1 MLNHYIVDYE
11 NTKKIHTGVQDQS
24 GTWSVK
30 RTTHIKWVGRKT
42 QNSSEPNRH
51 MEKQFLN
58 NASTVFDTGAG
69 QNGNNTE
76 PESGKLYKK
85 IGQLQIEVDFLKK
98 ALESWNQQR
107 TGVSSQIKQIDY

>member
-1 MLNHYIVDYE
+1 MKTRRKFTAAFK
-11 NTKKIHTGVQDQS
+11 TKVVLEALSERLTLSELAEKHKIHPNQI
-24 GTWSVK
+24 GTWK
-30 RTTHIKWVGRKT
+30 
-42 QNSSEPNRH
+42 
-51 MEKQFLN
+51 KQFSN

-98 ALESWNQQR
+98 ALES
-107 TGVSSQIKQIDY
+107 